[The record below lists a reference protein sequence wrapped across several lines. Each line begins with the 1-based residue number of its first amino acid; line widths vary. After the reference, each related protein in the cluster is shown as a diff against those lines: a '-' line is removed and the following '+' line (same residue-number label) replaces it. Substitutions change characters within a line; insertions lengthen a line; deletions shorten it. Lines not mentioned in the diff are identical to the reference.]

1 MTPKRL
7 MVATATVFFVIFC
20 FQNVFAGNGCGCD
33 GVGTPGYWKN
43 HPEAWPVGE
52 ITIGGV
58 PYSITEAIE
67 RMNQPVSGNKA
78 NTMFNA
84 LVAAILNKETGCA
97 SCCINATIAAA
108 EAWMDMFDGERVSA
122 NSEAWQEIGVC
133 DCGGE
138 CLYEILDDYNNGLL
152 CAPSRD

>member
-1 MTPKRL
+1 MKTKRL
-7 MVATATVFFVIFC
+7 MVATATALFVLFC
-20 FQNVFAGNGCGCD
+20 FQHVYAGNGCGCD

-43 HPEAWPVGE
+43 HPEAWPVEE

-58 PYSITEAIE
+58 TYSIAEAIE

-84 LVAAILNKETGCA
+84 LVAAILNVESGCA
-97 SCCINATIAAA
+97 SGCVNGTIAAA
-108 EAWMDMFDGERVSA
+108 EAWMIDFDEGGVRA
-122 NSEAWQEIGVC
+122 NSDAWQEDYVC

-138 CLYEILDDYNNGLL
+138 CLYEELDDYNNGLL